1 MKATRCSGRT
11 RAHWMTLMVLCGT
24 LGGLPAAAHADDK
37 IGTVIGVPVSE
48 LSRFDQVNAFPSRTG
63 SLSVAASNVR
73 VLHTSPFMGG
83 PFNAAIATVSINLK
97 SNGDPARQVFFPI
110 DSNGSVSPL
119 FALINASDVF
129 SNPQVNG
136 TGTSA
141 ALQVDVLQSDAAK
154 LDFSRTRFMMVP
166 SDRVGSLEVTNPG
179 VKFKSI
185 HLQRAS
191 LGGNLLW
198 VQLVAIDDCCS
209 SNIQI
214 PTVDL
219 LNTIMALNSNVEIH
233 GIPSF
238 NQTTSVAVR

>member
-1 MKATRCSGRT
+1 MMATRCSGRT
-11 RAHWMTLMVLCGT
+11 RAHWMTLMALCGAF
-24 LGGLPAAAHADDK
+24 GGLTAAAHAQDK
-37 IGTVIGVPVSE
+37 LGTVIGVPVSE
-48 LSRFDQVNAFPSRTG
+48 LSRFDQVNSFPSRTG
-63 SLSVAASNVR
+63 SLSVTASNVR

-97 SNGDPARQVFFPI
+97 TNGDPARQVFFPI

-129 SNPQVNG
+129 SSPRVIG

-141 ALQVDVLQSDAAK
+141 ALQVDVQQSDAAK

-179 VKFKSI
+179 VKITSI

-191 LGGNLLW
+191 LGGIPIW

-209 SNIQI
+209 SNVKV
-214 PTVDL
+214 PTTDL
-219 LNTIMALNSNVEIH
+219 MNAILALNSNVTVNAFQGSI
-233 GIPSF
+233 
-238 NQTTSVAVR
+238 TLR